1 MAQQKRTTTK
11 KQASK
16 KPANTTKKPPVKRQ
30 EPVISENKSNPADYF
45 HAFSRSRFFKPVV
58 TVLAIL
64 VVFGIDLLISLNH
77 YDKFFKIMGIEII
90 LVAVILVIILAISTS
105 RSGKKETTDSED
117 TNRYAS

>member
-11 KQASK
+11 KLASK
-16 KPANTTKKPPVKRQ
+16 KPANTTKKAPPRKQ
-30 EPVISENKSNPADYF
+30 EPIITENKSNSVDYF
-45 HAFSRSRFFKPVV
+45 HAFSRSRFFKPVITILV
-58 TVLAIL
+58 IL

-90 LVAVILVIILAISTS
+90 LVAVVLVIILAISTS